1 MKDFWG
7 KTTEN
12 DESLRSG
19 EFEKKRMCLDTVSA
33 VEYSSNFILV
43 S

>member
-19 EFEKKRMCLDTVSA
+19 EFEKKECV
-33 VEYSSNFILV
+33 
-43 S
+43 